1 MFHMEYIWFAY
12 AQFSQTQ
19 LDEAKEEWNYHKIRY
34 SKDCQVSGIPN
45 QLYHLPESKSYI
57 SQGYRVTESD
67 VTNSATELL

>member
-1 MFHMEYIWFAY
+1 MEYIWFAY

-34 SKDCQVSGIPN
+34 SKDCQVSEIPN

>member
-1 MFHMEYIWFAY
+1 MEYIWFAY